1 MIKHIVHIDRN
12 YPRKFNGVDASNQ
25 SDVESNKNWSFDT
38 QGDSLN
44 GSVIDPS
51 DYAISR
57 QTKDDSNPD
66 QLFNDEI
73 ATETQYENL
82 GVDNQIR
89 FNANVFNYI
98 VHTSIENIVLKYDAP
113 VFYGNENW
121 RENIVVLAN
130 ANYPIFF
137 NILIHDPMGLDM
149 LAYEAWVGDQ
159 KFSCCD
165 RKGAVNSPTIR
176 RRNYETAT
184 TDSEINN
191 VIGNGI
197 IWLGTEN
204 IIANGISF
212 EKIDQYDEHYAEPTS
227 YRIKVLLSGKGYTAD
242 DINSTDDQLAAWEE
256 ILEKE
261 DATEAEI
268 RTAWEECKGVK
279 FKFFDVAG
287 NVTYW
292 VMPYLN
298 MTVVTLED
306 LYNMKKLILEFINT
320 KPEDLQLGTDLIG
333 RTTIKV
339 TNPNKVLANYP
350 IYIELDDKSIGQLME
365 KSFKQYAITAKINGV
380 THQVAGIATE
390 DVDNIDESGWV
401 IAHAYVDIDNFT
413 TAATAAARIMVKNLL
428 RATGSLG
435 EWIKECK
442 DNLRKIN
449 LDPFVT
455 QYLKETTNKNNSYYK
470 FVKFTENYLNTMYKA
485 YDKNCYISIL
495 EAIHRI
501 YNFNDPDLI
510 YKNLLQKFD
519 DDHGD
524 MLHIDFDEMNLL
536 IDVDKE
542 NEE

>member
-1 MIKHIVHIDRN
+1 MIKHVVHIDRN

-25 SDVESNKNWSFDT
+25 SGVASNPDWSFDT
-38 QGDSLN
+38 EGDSLN
-44 GSVIDPS
+44 GSVIDHPS
-51 DYAISR
+51 DYAISQ

-73 ATETQYENL
+73 ATETQYTNL

-98 VHTSIENIVLKYDAP
+98 VHTSIENIVLKYDSP
-113 VFYGNENW
+113 VFYGNEDW

-130 ANYPIFF
+130 AEYPIFF

-149 LAYEAWVGDQ
+149 LAYEAWVGGK
-159 KFSCCD
+159 KFSYCD
-165 RKGAVNSPTIR
+165 RKGAIDAPIIR
-176 RRNYETAT
+176 RENFG
-184 TDSEINN
+184 
-191 VIGNGI
+191 VP
-197 IWLGTEN
+197 LGAGTIKLGAGN

-212 EKIDQYDEHYAEPTS
+212 EKIDQFDESYAEPTS
-227 YRIKVLLSGKGYTAD
+227 YRIKVLLSGSGYTAD
-242 DINSTDDQLAAWEE
+242 DINSTDDQLAAWEN

-261 DATEAEI
+261 NTTEEEI
-268 RTAWEECKGVK
+268 RTAWEACKGVK

-287 NVTYW
+287 NITYW

-339 TNPNKVLANYP
+339 TNPNMVLADYP

-365 KSFKQYAITAKINGV
+365 KSFKQYLITSKIGNK
-380 THQVAGIATE
+380 TKNVASIATE

-401 IAHAYVDIDNFT
+401 IAHAYVDIDNFVT
-413 TAATAAARIMVKNLL
+413 DATEKARIMVKNLL

-455 QYLKETTNKNNSYYK
+455 QYLKETTNKNNAYYK

-485 YDKNCYISIL
+485 YDKKCYISIL
-495 EAIHRI
+495 EVIHRI

-524 MLHIDFDEMNLL
+524 MLHIDFDEMQTI
-536 IDVDKE
+536 IDTYRSE
-542 NEE
+542 QEEQ

>member
-1 MIKHIVHIDRN
+1 MIKHVVHIDRN

-25 SDVESNKNWSFDT
+25 SGVASNPDWSFDT
-38 QGDSLN
+38 EGDSLN
-44 GSVIDPS
+44 GSVIDHPS
-51 DYAISR
+51 DYAISQ

-73 ATETQYENL
+73 ATETQYTNL

-98 VHTSIENIVLKYDAP
+98 VHTSIENIVLKYDSP
-113 VFYGNENW
+113 VFYGNEDW

-130 ANYPIFF
+130 AEYPIFF

-149 LAYEAWVGDQ
+149 LAYEAWVGGK
-159 KFSCCD
+159 KFSYCD
-165 RKGAVNSPTIR
+165 RKGAIDAPIIR
-176 RRNYETAT
+176 RENFG
-184 TDSEINN
+184 
-191 VIGNGI
+191 VP
-197 IWLGTEN
+197 LGAGTIKLGAGN

-212 EKIDQYDEHYAEPTS
+212 EKIDQFDESYAEPTS
-227 YRIKVLLSGKGYTAD
+227 YRIKVLLSGSGYTAD
-242 DINSTDDQLAAWEE
+242 DINSTDDQLAAWEN

-261 DATEAEI
+261 NTTEEEI
-268 RTAWEECKGVK
+268 RTAWEACKGVK

-287 NVTYW
+287 NITYW

-339 TNPNKVLANYP
+339 TNPNMVLADYP

-365 KSFKQYAITAKINGV
+365 KLFKQYLITSKIGNK
-380 THQVAGIATE
+380 TKNVASIATE

-401 IAHAYVDIDNFT
+401 IAHAYVDIDNFVT
-413 TAATAAARIMVKNLL
+413 DATEKARIMVKNLL

-455 QYLKETTNKNNSYYK
+455 QYLKETTNKNNAYYK

-485 YDKNCYISIL
+485 YDKKCYISIL
-495 EAIHRI
+495 EVIHRI

-524 MLHIDFDEMNLL
+524 MLHIDFDEMQTI
-536 IDVDKE
+536 IDTYRSE
-542 NEE
+542 QEEQ

>member
-1 MIKHIVHIDRN
+1 MIKHVVHIDRN

-25 SDVESNKNWSFDT
+25 SGVASNPDWSFDT
-38 QGDSLN
+38 EGDSLN
-44 GSVIDPS
+44 GSVIDHPS
-51 DYAISR
+51 DYAISQ

-73 ATETQYENL
+73 ATETQYTNL

-98 VHTSIENIVLKYDAP
+98 VHTSIENIVLKYDSP
-113 VFYGNENW
+113 VFYGNEDW

-130 ANYPIFF
+130 AEYPIFF

-149 LAYEAWVGDQ
+149 LAYEAWVGGK
-159 KFSCCD
+159 KFSYCD
-165 RKGAVNSPTIR
+165 RKGAIDAPIIR
-176 RRNYETAT
+176 RENFG
-184 TDSEINN
+184 
-191 VIGNGI
+191 VP
-197 IWLGTEN
+197 LGAGTIKLGAGN

-212 EKIDQYDEHYAEPTS
+212 EKIDQFDESYAEPTS
-227 YRIKVLLSGKGYTAD
+227 YRIKVLLSGSGYTAD
-242 DINSTDDQLAAWEE
+242 DINSTDDQLAKWEE

-261 DATEAEI
+261 DATEEEI
-268 RTAWEECKGVK
+268 RTAWKACQGVK

-287 NVTYW
+287 NITYW

-339 TNPNKVLANYP
+339 TNPNMVLADYP

-365 KSFKQYAITAKINGV
+365 KSFKQYLITSKIGNK
-380 THQVAGIATE
+380 TKNVASIATE

-401 IAHAYVDIDNFT
+401 IAHAYVDIDNFVT
-413 TAATAAARIMVKNLL
+413 DATEKARIMVKNLL

-455 QYLKETTNKNNSYYK
+455 QYLKETTNKNNAYYK

-485 YDKNCYISIL
+485 YDKKCYISIL
-495 EAIHRI
+495 EVIHRI

-524 MLHIDFDEMNLL
+524 MLHIDFDEMQTI
-536 IDVDKE
+536 IDTYRSE
-542 NEE
+542 QEEQ

>member
-1 MIKHIVHIDRN
+1 MIKHVVHIDRN

-25 SDVESNKNWSFDT
+25 SGVASNPDWSFDT
-38 QGDSLN
+38 EGDSLN
-44 GSVIDPS
+44 GSVIDHPS
-51 DYAISR
+51 DYAISQ

-73 ATETQYENL
+73 ATETQYTNL

-98 VHTSIENIVLKYDAP
+98 VHTSIENIVLKYDSP
-113 VFYGNENW
+113 VFYGNEDW

-130 ANYPIFF
+130 AEYPIFF

-149 LAYEAWVGDQ
+149 LAYEAWVGGK
-159 KFSCCD
+159 KFSYCD
-165 RKGAVNSPTIR
+165 RKGAIDAPIIR
-176 RRNYETAT
+176 RENFG
-184 TDSEINN
+184 
-191 VIGNGI
+191 VP
-197 IWLGTEN
+197 LGAGTIKLGAGN

-212 EKIDQYDEHYAEPTS
+212 EKIDQFDESYAEPTS
-227 YRIKVLLSGKGYTAD
+227 YRIKVLLSGSGYTAD
-242 DINSTDDQLAAWEE
+242 DINSTDDQLAAWEN

-261 DATEAEI
+261 NTTEEEI
-268 RTAWEECKGVK
+268 RTAWEACKGVK

-287 NVTYW
+287 NITYW

-339 TNPNKVLANYP
+339 TNPNMVLADYP

-365 KSFKQYAITAKINGV
+365 KSFKQYLITSKIGNK
-380 THQVAGIATE
+380 TKNVASIATE

-401 IAHAYVDIDNFT
+401 IAHAYVDIDNFVT
-413 TAATAAARIMVKNLL
+413 DATEKARIMVKNLL

-455 QYLKETTNKNNSYYK
+455 QYLKESTNKNNAYYK

-485 YDKNCYISIL
+485 YDKKCYISIL
-495 EAIHRI
+495 EVIHRI

-524 MLHIDFDEMNLL
+524 MLHIDFDEMQTI
-536 IDVDKE
+536 IDTYRSE
-542 NEE
+542 QEEQ

>member
-1 MIKHIVHIDRN
+1 MIKHVVHIDRN
-12 YPRKFNGVDASNQ
+12 YPRKFNGVDQPTAELGRNP
-25 SDVESNKNWSFDT
+25 DWSFDT
-38 QGDSLN
+38 EGDSLN

-57 QTKDDSNPD
+57 QTNDDSNPD

-98 VHTSIENIVLKYDAP
+98 VHTSIENIILKYDAP
-113 VFYGNENW
+113 VFYGNEDW

-130 ANYPIFF
+130 ADYPIFV
-137 NILIHDPMGLDM
+137 NILIHDPMGIDM
-149 LAYEAWVGDQ
+149 NAYEAWVGDI
-159 KFSCCD
+159 KFAWCD
-165 RKGAVNSPTIR
+165 RKDDPNVPTQRPCGASGQG
-176 RRNYETAT
+176 TAL
-184 TDSEINN
+184 
-191 VIGNGI
+191 GNGTI
-197 IWLGTEN
+197 KLGTEN
-204 IIANGISF
+204 IYANGIKF
-212 EKIDQYDEHYAEPTS
+212 EKIDQYDEHYAKPIS
-227 YRIKVLLSGKGYTAD
+227 YRIKTIISGSGYTAD
-242 DINSTDDQLAAWEE
+242 DINSTDEQLAAWEKV
-256 ILEKE
+256 LEKE

-287 NVTYW
+287 NTTYW
-292 VMPYLN
+292 VMPYLD

-350 IYIELDDKSIGQLME
+350 IHIELDDKSIGQLME
-365 KSFKQYAITAKINGV
+365 RSFKQYAITAKINGV

-435 EWIKECK
+435 EWIKECR
-442 DNLRKIN
+442 DNLRKIS

-455 QYLKETTNKNNSYYK
+455 QYLKETTNKNNAYYK

-510 YKNLLQKFD
+510 YKNLLQKYD

-524 MLHIDFDEMNLL
+524 MLHIDFDEMKAI
-536 IDVDKE
+536 IDTDRSEQE
-542 NEE
+542 NE

>member
-1 MIKHIVHIDRN
+1 MIKHVVHIDRN

-25 SDVESNKNWSFDT
+25 SDVASNPDWSFDT
-38 QGDSLN
+38 EGDSLN
-44 GSVIDPS
+44 GSVIAGGES
-51 DYAISR
+51 HYSIEQS
-57 QTKDDSNPD
+57 TKDDSNPD
-66 QLFNDEI
+66 KLFNDKI
-73 ATETQYENL
+73 ATETQL
-82 GVDNQIR
+82 AALSTDQIR

-98 VHTSIENIVLKYDAP
+98 VHTSIENIVLKYDSP
-113 VFYGNENW
+113 VFYGNEDW

-130 ANYPIFF
+130 EDYPIFF

-149 LAYEAWVGDQ
+149 LAYEAWVDDE
-159 KFSCCD
+159 KFSYCD
-165 RKGAVNSPTIR
+165 RKGATDAPTIR
-176 RRNYETAT
+176 RENYGVPLGAGT
-184 TDSEINN
+184 IK
-191 VIGNGI
+191 
-197 IWLGTEN
+197 LGTEN

-212 EKIDQYDEHYAEPTS
+212 EKIDQFDESYAEPTS
-227 YRIKVLLSGKGYTAD
+227 YRIKVLLSGSGYTAD
-242 DINSTDDQLAAWEE
+242 DINSTDEQLAAWEN

-261 DATEAEI
+261 DATEEEI
-268 RTAWEECKGVK
+268 RTAWEKCKGVK

-287 NVTYW
+287 NITYW

-306 LYNMKKLILEFINT
+306 LYNMKKLMLEFINT

-339 TNPNKVLANYP
+339 TNPNMVLSDCP
-350 IYIELDDKSIGQLME
+350 IYIELDDKSVGQLME

-380 THQVAGIATE
+380 THHVASIATE

-413 TAATAAARIMVKNLL
+413 TAATASARIMVKNLL

-455 QYLKETTNKNNSYYK
+455 QYLKETANKNNAYYK

-485 YDKNCYISIL
+485 YDKKCYISIL
-495 EAIHRI
+495 EVINRI

-524 MLHIDFDEMNLL
+524 MLHIDFDEMQTI
-536 IDVDKE
+536 IDTYRSE
-542 NEE
+542 QEEQ

>member
-25 SDVESNKNWSFDT
+25 SDVTSNTNWSFDT

-44 GSVIDPS
+44 GTVTSASQYSITQS
-51 DYAISR
+51 
-57 QTKDDSNPD
+57 TKDDSNPD
-66 QLFNDEI
+66 KLFNDKI
-73 ATETQYENL
+73 ATETQL
-82 GVDNQIR
+82 AALSTDQIR

-98 VHTSIENIVLKYDAP
+98 VHTSIENIVLKYDSP
-113 VFYGNENW
+113 VFYGNEDW

-130 ANYPIFF
+130 EDYPIFF

-149 LAYEAWVGDQ
+149 LAYEAWVGDV
-159 KFSCCD
+159 KFSYCD
-165 RKGAVNSPTIR
+165 RKGAANAPTIR
-176 RRNYETAT
+176 REN
-184 TDSEINN
+184 SG
-191 VIGNGI
+191 VS
-197 IWLGTEN
+197 LGAGTIKLGAGN

-212 EKIDQYDEHYAEPTS
+212 EKIDQFDESYAEPTS
-227 YRIKVLLSGKGYTAD
+227 YRIKALLSGSGYTAD

-256 ILEKE
+256 ILEK
-261 DATEAEI
+261 DATEEEI
-268 RTAWEECKGVK
+268 RTAWEACQGVK

-339 TNPNKVLANYP
+339 TNPNMVLSDYP

-365 KSFKQYAITAKINGV
+365 KSFKQYVITSKVVNK
-380 THQVAGIATE
+380 TKHVASIATE

-401 IAHAYVDIDNFT
+401 IAHAYVDIDNFVTNAT
-413 TAATAAARIMVKNLL
+413 TKARIMVKNLL

-435 EWIKECK
+435 EWIKECN

-455 QYLKETTNKNNSYYK
+455 QYLKETTNKNNAYYK

-524 MLHIDFDEMNLL
+524 MLHIDFDEMQTI
-536 IDVDKE
+536 IDTYRSE
-542 NEE
+542 QEEQ

>member
-12 YPRKFNGVDASNQ
+12 YPRKFNGVENEQMSKSN
-25 SDVESNKNWSFDT
+25 WGFDT
-38 QGDSLN
+38 EGDSLN

-51 DYAISR
+51 DCAISQ
-57 QTKDDSNPD
+57 QTNDDSNPD

-73 ATETQYENL
+73 ATKTQYTNL
-82 GVDNQIR
+82 GVNDQIR

-98 VHTSIENIVLKYDAP
+98 VHTSIENIVLKYDSP
-113 VFYGNENW
+113 VFYGNEDW

-130 ANYPIFF
+130 EDYPIFF
-137 NILIHDPMGLDM
+137 NILIHDPIGLDM

-242 DINSTDDQLAAWEE
+242 DINSTDDQLAEWEK
-256 ILEKE
+256 ILETE
-261 DATEAEI
+261 DATEEEI
-268 RTAWEECKGVK
+268 RTAWEACQGVK

-339 TNPNKVLANYP
+339 TNPNMVLSDYP
-350 IYIELDDKSIGQLME
+350 IYIKLDDKSIGQLME
-365 KSFKQYAITAKINGV
+365 KSFKQYVITSKVGDK
-380 THQVAGIATE
+380 TKHVASIATE

-401 IAHAYVDIDNFT
+401 IAHAYVDIDNFV
-413 TAATAAARIMVKNLL
+413 TAATENARIMVKNLL

-455 QYLKETTNKNNSYYK
+455 QYLKETTNKNNAYYK

-495 EAIHRI
+495 EAIQRI

-524 MLHIDFDEMNLL
+524 MLHIDFDEMQTI
-536 IDVDKE
+536 IDTYRSE
-542 NEE
+542 QEEQ

>member
-1 MIKHIVHIDRN
+1 MIKHVVHIDRN

-25 SDVESNKNWSFDT
+25 SGVASNPDWSFDT
-38 QGDSLN
+38 EGDSLN
-44 GSVIDPS
+44 GSVIDHPS
-51 DYAISR
+51 DYAISQ

-73 ATETQYENL
+73 ATETQYTNL

-98 VHTSIENIVLKYDAP
+98 VHTSIENIVLKYDSP
-113 VFYGNENW
+113 VFYGNEDW

-130 ANYPIFF
+130 AEYPIFF

-149 LAYEAWVGDQ
+149 LAYEAWVGGK
-159 KFSCCD
+159 KFSYCD
-165 RKGAVNSPTIR
+165 RKGAIDAPIIR
-176 RRNYETAT
+176 RENFG
-184 TDSEINN
+184 
-191 VIGNGI
+191 VP
-197 IWLGTEN
+197 LGAGTIKLGAGN

-212 EKIDQYDEHYAEPTS
+212 EKIDQFDESYAEPTS
-227 YRIKVLLSGKGYTAD
+227 YRIKVLLSGSGYTAD
-242 DINSTDDQLAAWEE
+242 DINSTDDQLAAWEN

-261 DATEAEI
+261 NTTEEEI
-268 RTAWEECKGVK
+268 RTAWEACKGVK

-287 NVTYW
+287 NITYW

-339 TNPNKVLANYP
+339 TNPNMVLADYP

-365 KSFKQYAITAKINGV
+365 KSFKQYLITSKIGNK
-380 THQVAGIATE
+380 TKNVASIATE

-401 IAHAYVDIDNFT
+401 IAHAYVDIDNFVT
-413 TAATAAARIMVKNLL
+413 DDTMKARIMVKNLL

-455 QYLKETTNKNNSYYK
+455 QYLKETTNKNNAYYK

-495 EAIHRI
+495 EVIHRI

-524 MLHIDFDEMNLL
+524 MLHIDFDEMQTI
-536 IDVDKE
+536 IDTYRSE
-542 NEE
+542 QEEQ

>member
-1 MIKHIVHIDRN
+1 MIKHVVHIDRN
-12 YPRKFNGVDASNQ
+12 YPRKFNGVDASTQ
-25 SDVESNKNWSFDT
+25 TGVESDQNWSFDT
-38 QGDSLN
+38 RGDSLN
-44 GSVIDPS
+44 GNVIAGGES
-51 DYAISR
+51 QYSITQS
-57 QTKDDSNPD
+57 TKDDSNPD
-66 QLFNDEI
+66 KLFNDKI
-73 ATETQYENL
+73 ATETQL
-82 GVDNQIR
+82 AALSTDQIR

-98 VHTSIENIVLKYDAP
+98 VHTSIENIVLKYDSP
-113 VFYGNENW
+113 VFYGNEDW

-130 ANYPIFF
+130 ADYPIFF

-149 LAYEAWVGDQ
+149 LAYEAWVGAE
-159 KFSCCD
+159 KFSYCD
-165 RKGAVNSPTIR
+165 RKGATDAPTTRRENSGVPLGAGTIK
-176 RRNYETAT
+176 
-184 TDSEINN
+184 
-191 VIGNGI
+191 
-197 IWLGTEN
+197 LGTEN
-204 IIANGISF
+204 FIANGISF
-212 EKIDQYDEHYAEPTS
+212 EKIDQFDESYAEPTS
-227 YRIKVLLSGKGYTAD
+227 YRIKVLLSGSGYTAD
-242 DINSTDDQLAAWEE
+242 DINSTDDQLAEWEE

-261 DATEAEI
+261 DATEEEI
-268 RTAWEECKGVK
+268 RTAWEACQGVK

-287 NVTYW
+287 NITYW

-339 TNPNKVLANYP
+339 TNPNMVLSDYP

-365 KSFKQYAITAKINGV
+365 KSFKQYLITSAIGNKTK
-380 THQVAGIATE
+380 HVASIATE

-413 TAATAAARIMVKNLL
+413 TTATASARIMVKNLL

-455 QYLKETTNKNNSYYK
+455 QYLKETANKNNAYYK

-485 YDKNCYISIL
+485 YDKKCYISIL
-495 EAIHRI
+495 EVIHRI

-524 MLHIDFDEMNLL
+524 MLHIDFDEMQTI
-536 IDVDKE
+536 IDTYRSE
-542 NEE
+542 QEEQ

>member
-1 MIKHIVHIDRN
+1 MIKHVVHIDRN

-25 SDVESNKNWSFDT
+25 SSVASNPDWSFDT
-38 QGDSLN
+38 EGDLLN
-44 GSVIDPS
+44 GNV
-51 DYAISR
+51 
-57 QTKDDSNPD
+57 TKASQYSITQSTKNDSNPD
-66 QLFNDEI
+66 KLFDDKI
-73 ATETQYENL
+73 ATETQL
-82 GVDNQIR
+82 AALSTDQIR

-98 VHTSIENIVLKYDAP
+98 VHTSIENIVLKYDSP
-113 VFYGNENW
+113 VFYGNEDW

-130 ANYPIFF
+130 VDYPIFF

-149 LAYEAWVGDQ
+149 LAYEAWVGDV
-159 KFSCCD
+159 KFSYCD
-165 RKGAVNSPTIR
+165 RKGAADAPTIR
-176 RRNYETAT
+176 RENSGVNLGAGT
-184 TDSEINN
+184 IK
-191 VIGNGI
+191 
-197 IWLGTEN
+197 LGTGN

-212 EKIDQYDEHYAEPTS
+212 EKIDQYDESYAEPTS
-227 YRIKVLLSGKGYTAD
+227 YRIKVLLSGSGYTAD

-256 ILEKE
+256 ILKKE
-261 DATEAEI
+261 NATEEEI
-268 RTAWEECKGVK
+268 RTVWEECKGVK

-287 NVTYW
+287 NITYW

-298 MTVVTLED
+298 MTVITLED
-306 LYNMKKLILEFINT
+306 LYNMKKLMLEFINT

-339 TNPNKVLANYP
+339 TNPNMVLADYP

-365 KSFKQYAITAKINGV
+365 KSFKQYLITSKVGNN
-380 THQVAGIATE
+380 TKNVASIATE

-401 IAHAYVDIDNFT
+401 IAHAYVDIDNFVT
-413 TAATAAARIMVKNLL
+413 EATMKARIMVKNLL
-428 RATGSLG
+428 RATNSLG

-455 QYLKETTNKNNSYYK
+455 QYLKETTNKNNAYYK

-495 EAIHRI
+495 EVIHRI

-524 MLHIDFDEMNLL
+524 MLHIDFDEMQTI
-536 IDVDKE
+536 IDTYRSE
-542 NEE
+542 QEEQ

>member
-1 MIKHIVHIDRN
+1 MIKHVVHIDRN
-12 YPRKFNGVDASNQ
+12 YPRKFNGVDQPTAALGRNP
-25 SDVESNKNWSFDT
+25 DWSFDT
-38 QGDSLN
+38 EGDSLN
-44 GSVIDPS
+44 GTVIDPS
-51 DYAISR
+51 DYAISQ

-73 ATETQYENL
+73 ATETQYTNL
-82 GVDNQIR
+82 GVNNQIR

-98 VHTSIENIVLKYDAP
+98 VHTSIENVILKYDSP
-113 VFYGNENW
+113 VFYGNEDW

-130 ANYPIFF
+130 VDYPIFF

-149 LAYEAWVGDQ
+149 LAYEAWVGDV
-159 KFSCCD
+159 KFSYCD
-165 RKGAVNSPTIR
+165 RKGATNAPTIR
-176 RRNYETAT
+176 RENSGVPLGAGT
-184 TDSEINN
+184 IK
-191 VIGNGI
+191 
-197 IWLGTEN
+197 LGTGN

-212 EKIDQYDEHYAEPTS
+212 EKIDQYDKSYAEPTS
-227 YRIKVLLSGKGYTAD
+227 YRIKVLLSGSGYTAD
-242 DINSTDDQLAAWEE
+242 DINSTDEQLTAWED

-261 DATEAEI
+261 DATEEEI
-268 RTAWEECKGVK
+268 RTAWEACKGVK

-287 NVTYW
+287 NITYW
-292 VMPYLN
+292 VMPYLD

-339 TNPNKVLANYP
+339 TNPNMVLANYP
-350 IYIELDDKSIGQLME
+350 IYIELDEKSIGQLME
-365 KSFKQYAITAKINGV
+365 KSFKQYVITSKVGDKTKPIAS
-380 THQVAGIATE
+380 IATE

-401 IAHAYVDIDNFT
+401 IAHAYVDIDNFVT
-413 TAATAAARIMVKNLL
+413 EATMKARIMVKNLL

-435 EWIKECK
+435 EWIKECR
-442 DNLRKIN
+442 DNLRKIS

-455 QYLKETTNKNNSYYK
+455 QYLKETTNKNNAYYK

-524 MLHIDFDEMNLL
+524 MLHIDFDEMQTI
-536 IDVDKE
+536 IDTDRSE
-542 NEE
+542 QEEQ

>member
-25 SDVESNKNWSFDT
+25 FDVASNPDWSFDT
-38 QGDSLN
+38 EGDSLN

-51 DYAISR
+51 DYAISQ
-57 QTKDDSNPD
+57 QTNDDSNPD

-73 ATETQYENL
+73 TTKTQYENL
-82 GVDNQIR
+82 GIDNQIR

-98 VHTSIENIVLKYDAP
+98 VHTSIENVVLKYDSP
-113 VFYGNENW
+113 VFYGNEDW

-130 ANYPIFF
+130 EDYPIFF

-149 LAYEAWVGDQ
+149 LAYEAWVGDV
-159 KFSCCD
+159 KFSYCD
-165 RKGAVNSPTIR
+165 RKGAANAPTIR
-176 RRNYETAT
+176 REN
-184 TDSEINN
+184 SG
-191 VIGNGI
+191 VS
-197 IWLGTEN
+197 LGAGTIKLGAGN

-212 EKIDQYDEHYAEPTS
+212 EKIDQFDESYAEPTS
-227 YRIKVLLSGKGYTAD
+227 YRIKVSLSGSGYTAD
-242 DINSTDDQLAAWEE
+242 NINSTDDQLAAWEE
-256 ILEKE
+256 ILETE
-261 DATEAEI
+261 DATEEEI
-268 RTAWEECKGVK
+268 RTAWEACQGVK

-298 MTVVTLED
+298 MRVVTLED

-339 TNPNKVLANYP
+339 TNPNMVLSDYP

-365 KSFKQYAITAKINGV
+365 KSFKQYVITSKIGNK
-380 THQVAGIATE
+380 TKHVAGIAIE

-401 IAHAYVDIDNFT
+401 LAHAYVDIDNFV
-413 TAATAAARIMVKNLL
+413 TAATENARIMVKNLL

-455 QYLKETTNKNNSYYK
+455 QYLKETTNKNNAYYK

-524 MLHIDFDEMNLL
+524 MLHIDFDEMQTI
-536 IDVDKE
+536 IDTYRSE
-542 NEE
+542 QEEQ

>member
-12 YPRKFNGVDASNQ
+12 YPRKFNGVENEQMSKSN
-25 SDVESNKNWSFDT
+25 WGFDT
-38 QGDSLN
+38 QGDTLN
-44 GSVIDPS
+44 GNVTQATQYPLTNDN
-51 DYAISR
+51 A
-57 QTKDDSNPD
+57 DDSNPD
-66 QLFNDEI
+66 QLFDRELT
-73 ATETQYENL
+73 TETQSENL
-82 GVDNQIR
+82 GVTHQIR

-98 VHTSIENIVLKYDAP
+98 VHTSIENIVLKYDSP
-113 VFYGNENW
+113 VFYGNEDW

-130 ANYPIFF
+130 EDYPIFF

-149 LAYEAWVGDQ
+149 LAYEAWVGDV
-159 KFSCCD
+159 KFSYCD
-165 RKGAVNSPTIR
+165 RKGAADAPVIRRVNSDVSLGAGTIK
-176 RRNYETAT
+176 
-184 TDSEINN
+184 
-191 VIGNGI
+191 
-197 IWLGTEN
+197 LGAGD

-212 EKIDQYDEHYAEPTS
+212 EKIDQFDESYAEPTS
-227 YRIKVLLSGKGYTAD
+227 YRIKVLLSGNGYTAD
-242 DINSTDDQLAAWEE
+242 DINSTDDQLAEWEK
-256 ILEKE
+256 ILENE
-261 DATEAEI
+261 DATEEEI
-268 RTAWEECKGVK
+268 RTAWEACKGVK

-339 TNPNKVLANYP
+339 TNPNMVLSDYP

-365 KSFKQYAITAKINGV
+365 KSFKQYVITSKIGNK
-380 THQVAGIATE
+380 TKHVAGIAIE

-401 IAHAYVDIDNFT
+401 LAHAYVDIDNFV
-413 TAATAAARIMVKNLL
+413 TAATENARIMVKNLL

-455 QYLKETTNKNNSYYK
+455 QYLKETTNKNNAYYK

-524 MLHIDFDEMNLL
+524 MLHIDFAEMQTI
-536 IDVDKE
+536 IDTYRSE
-542 NEE
+542 QEEQ

>member
-1 MIKHIVHIDRN
+1 MIKHVVHIDRN
-12 YPRKFNGVDASNQ
+12 YPRKFNGVENEQMSKSN
-25 SDVESNKNWSFDT
+25 WGFDT
-38 QGDSLN
+38 QGDTLN
-44 GSVIDPS
+44 GNVTSATQYPLTD
-51 DYAISR
+51 DNA
-57 QTKDDSNPD
+57 DDSNPD
-66 QLFNDEI
+66 LLFDSEL
-73 ATETQYENL
+73 TTKTQYENL

-98 VHTSIENIVLKYDAP
+98 VHTFIENIVLKYDSP
-113 VFYGNENW
+113 VFYGNEDW

-130 ANYPIFF
+130 EDYPIFF

-159 KFSCCD
+159 KFSYCD
-165 RKGAVNSPTIR
+165 RKGAANAPTIR
-176 RRNYETAT
+176 REN
-184 TDSEINN
+184 SG
-191 VIGNGI
+191 VS
-197 IWLGTEN
+197 LGAGTIKLGAGN

-212 EKIDQYDEHYAEPTS
+212 EKIDQFDESYAEPTS
-227 YRIKVLLSGKGYTAD
+227 YRIKVLLSGNGYTAD

-261 DATEAEI
+261 DATEEEI

-339 TNPNKVLANYP
+339 TNPNMVLSDYP

-401 IAHAYVDIDNFT
+401 LAHAYVDIDNFVT
-413 TAATAAARIMVKNLL
+413 DATENARIMVKNLL

-435 EWIKECK
+435 EWIKECS
-442 DNLRKIN
+442 DNLRKIS

-455 QYLKETTNKNNSYYK
+455 QYLKETTNKNNAYYK

>member
-1 MIKHIVHIDRN
+1 MIKHVVHIDRN
-12 YPRKFNGVDASNQ
+12 YPRKFNGVDALNQ
-25 SDVESNKNWSFDT
+25 SGVESNPDWSFDT
-38 QGDSLN
+38 HGESLN
-44 GSVIDPS
+44 GNVTSASQYSITQS
-51 DYAISR
+51 
-57 QTKDDSNPD
+57 TKDDSNPD
-66 QLFNDEI
+66 KLFNDKI

-82 GVDNQIR
+82 GLEQVAADNQIR

-113 VFYGNENW
+113 VFYGNEDW

-130 ANYPIFF
+130 ADYPIFF

-149 LAYEAWVGDQ
+149 LAYEAWVGDT
-159 KFSCCD
+159 KFAWCD
-165 RKGAVNSPTIR
+165 RKGATDAPAIR
-176 RRNYETAT
+176 RENYGVPLGAGT
-184 TDSEINN
+184 IK
-191 VIGNGI
+191 
-197 IWLGTEN
+197 LGTEN

-212 EKIDQYDEHYAEPTS
+212 EKIDQFDESYAEPTS
-227 YRIKVLLSGKGYTAD
+227 YRIKVLLSGSGYTAD
-242 DINSTDDQLAAWEE
+242 DINSTDDQLAAWEN

-261 DATEAEI
+261 DATEEEI

-292 VMPYLN
+292 VMPYLD
-298 MTVVTLED
+298 MTVITLED
-306 LYNMKKLILEFINT
+306 LYNMKKLMLEFINT

-380 THQVAGIATE
+380 THQVASIATE

-413 TAATAAARIMVKNLL
+413 TTATASARIMVKNLL
-428 RATGSLG
+428 RVTGSLG

-455 QYLKETTNKNNSYYK
+455 QYLKETTNKNNAYYK

-524 MLHIDFDEMNLL
+524 MLHIDFDEMQTI
-536 IDVDKE
+536 IDTYRSE
-542 NEE
+542 QEEQ

>member
-1 MIKHIVHIDRN
+1 MIKHVVHIDRN

-25 SDVESNKNWSFDT
+25 SGVASNPDWSFDT
-38 QGDSLN
+38 EGDSLN

-51 DYAISR
+51 DYAVSQ

-73 ATETQYENL
+73 ATETQYTNL

-98 VHTSIENIVLKYDAP
+98 VHTSIENIVLKYDSP
-113 VFYGNENW
+113 VFYGNEDW
-121 RENIVVLAN
+121 RENVVVLAN
-130 ANYPIFF
+130 EDYPIFV
-137 NILIHDPMGLDM
+137 NILIHDPMGIDM
-149 LAYEAWVGDQ
+149 NAYEAWVGDT
-159 KFSCCD
+159 KFAWCD
-165 RKGAVNSPTIR
+165 RKDDPTIPTQR
-176 RRNYETAT
+176 PRGASGQGTAL
-184 TDSEINN
+184 
-191 VIGNGI
+191 GNGK

-204 IIANGISF
+204 IYSNGIKF
-212 EKIDQYDEHYAEPTS
+212 EKIDQFDESYAEPTS
-227 YRIKVLLSGKGYTAD
+227 YRIKVLLSGSGYTAD
-242 DINSTDDQLAAWEE
+242 DINSTDDQLAAWEN

-261 DATEAEI
+261 DATEEEI

-287 NVTYW
+287 NITYW
-292 VMPYLN
+292 VMPYLD

-306 LYNMKKLILEFINT
+306 LYNMKKLMLEFINT

-350 IYIELDDKSIGQLME
+350 IHIELDDKSIGQLME

-413 TAATAAARIMVKNLL
+413 TTATASARIMVKNLL

-455 QYLKETTNKNNSYYK
+455 QYLKESTNKNNAYYK

-524 MLHIDFDEMNLL
+524 MLHIDFDEMQTI
-536 IDVDKE
+536 IDTYRSE
-542 NEE
+542 QEEQ

>member
-1 MIKHIVHIDRN
+1 MIKHVVHIDRN
-12 YPRKFNGVDASNQ
+12 YPRKFNGIDASNQ
-25 SDVESNKNWSFDT
+25 SDVASNQNWSFDT
-38 QGDSLN
+38 EGNSLN
-44 GSVIDPS
+44 GTVIYPS
-51 DYAISR
+51 DYAISQ

-66 QLFNDEI
+66 QLFNDRI
-73 ATETQYENL
+73 ATETQYTNL
-82 GVDNQIR
+82 GVKDQIR

-98 VHTSIENIVLKYDAP
+98 VHTSIENIILKYDSP

-121 RENIVVLAN
+121 RENVVVLDGED
-130 ANYPIFF
+130 YPIFF

-149 LAYEAWVGDQ
+149 LAYEAWVGNL
-159 KFSCCD
+159 KFSYCD
-165 RKGAVNSPTIR
+165 RKGAVDAPVIR
-176 RRNYETAT
+176 RVNGAHFC
-184 TDSEINN
+184 N
-191 VIGNGI
+191 GNI
-197 IWLGTEN
+197 KLGTDDN

-212 EKIDQYDEHYAEPTS
+212 EKIDQFDESYAEPTS

-242 DINSTDDQLAAWEE
+242 DINSTNAQLAEWERV
-256 ILEKE
+256 LEKE
-261 DATEAEI
+261 DATEEEF
-268 RTAWEECKGVK
+268 RTAWEACKGVK

-292 VMPYLN
+292 VMPHLE
-298 MTVVTLED
+298 MTVITLED
-306 LYNMKKLILEFINT
+306 LYNMKKLMLEFINT
-320 KPEDLQLGTDLIG
+320 KPEDLQLGADLIG

-339 TNPNKVLANYP
+339 TNPNKSLANYP

-365 KSFKQYAITAKINGV
+365 KSFKQYSITAKINGA

-390 DVDNIDESGWV
+390 DIDNIDESGWL
-401 IAHAYVDIDNFT
+401 IAHAYVDLDNFV
-413 TAATAAARIMVKNLL
+413 TAATKKARIMVKNLL

-435 EWIKECK
+435 EWIKECS

-455 QYLKETTNKNNSYYK
+455 QYLKETTNKNNAYYK

-495 EAIHRI
+495 EVIHRI

-524 MLHIDFDEMNLL
+524 MLHIDFDEMQTI
-536 IDVDKE
+536 IDTDRSE
-542 NEE
+542 QEEQ